1 MNRVKK
7 AVASNVCLPTKNE
20 FVIVA
25 LRLNQDMT
33 HPGKKVFKGQWEDCK
48 ATKKQEAESVFRD
61 TVCYDEE
68 MALLSL
74 VQELEAPD
82 TCKHFLK
89 WQQKDSFNN
98 KYLLNTHC
106 VPGIVLGTGEYVMK
120 EKKLRQKLLPFW
132 SPRSCQEVVG

>member
-7 AVASNVCLPTKNE
+7 AVASNVCLPTREKNE
-20 FVIVA
+20 FVIVD
-25 LRLNQDMT
+25 LRLNHDMT
-33 HPGKKVFKGQWEDCK
+33 HPGKKVLKEQWEDCK

-89 WQQKDSFNN
+89 WKQKDSFNN

-106 VPGIVLGTGEYVMK
+106 VPGIVPGTGE
-120 EKKLRQKLLPFW
+120 
-132 SPRSCQEVVG
+132 

>member
-1 MNRVKK
+1 MLCLLKLSMNRVKK
-7 AVASNVCLPTKNE
+7 AVASNVCLPTREKNE
-20 FVIVA
+20 FVIVD
-25 LRLNQDMT
+25 LRLNHDMT
-33 HPGKKVFKGQWEDCK
+33 HPGKKVLKEQWEDCK

-89 WQQKDSFNN
+89 
-98 KYLLNTHC
+98 
-106 VPGIVLGTGEYVMK
+106 
-120 EKKLRQKLLPFW
+120 
-132 SPRSCQEVVG
+132 